1 MIQKKYPIQMEIGGP
16 TALFSR
22 TDSGDSPI
30 SYPAPTYSAVKAM
43 FEAVLWGPAVE
54 IVPTKVEICAPIQ
67 YYSYVT
73 NYGGPLRDPKNIK
86 KGNNY
91 QLFATVLVDVLYRL
105 YAEVY
110 PNPRKDALPPKAK
123 SWDLRTTSPGHAY
136 QEIFERR
143 LSKGQSF
150 GSLCLGWKEFT
161 PSYFGPFRDGTK
173 VCEDI
178 EDIII
183 PSMLRQTFSRG
194 YQSEFAPL
202 YDTDLMIH
210 RGVLEFPRRMPYAE

>member
-91 QLFATVLVDVLYRL
+91 QLFATVLIDVLYRL

-161 PSYFGPFRDGTK
+161 PSYFGPFRDGTN
-173 VCEDI
+173 VCEDV
-178 EDIII
+178 EDVII

-194 YQSEFAPL
+194 YQSEFSPL
-202 YDTDLMIH
+202 YDTDLIIH
-210 RGVLEFPRRMPYAE
+210 QGVLEFPRRIPYAE